1 MFLVGRWGALPHS
14 IIQGPSGW
22 GICHLPH
29 MASQVSLHVDI
40 YQGKRLGGKVTHISD
55 SPEQSSDIHHW
66 GKPVTC
72 PDVDERRRGV
82 GTVIPGGAATSQQL
96 LLTKERGQEA
106 LQNSLCA
113 LPQSMA
119 WWRVQRTWNVTIKK
133 SLILQSKPLKQ
144 CLMLKDKACIL
155 HQQWTFKLRNTVFRL
170 LLKYKVMSWQLTVEF
185 HQCRHLPQLNL
196 TWFLIWII

>member
-1 MFLVGRWGALPHS
+1 MLAAIRYKSQNFSHFTGYIISFCSHNAPVWMFLVGRWGALPHS

-55 SPEQSSDIHHW
+55 SPEQSSDIPHW

-82 GTVIPGGAATSQQL
+82 GTVVSGGAATSQQL
-96 LLTKERGQEA
+96 LLTKERGREA
-106 LQNSLCA
+106 LQNSLSA

-119 WWRVQRTWNVTIKK
+119 
-133 SLILQSKPLKQ
+133 SKGHE
-144 CLMLKDKACIL
+144 M
-155 HQQWTFKLRNTVFRL
+155 
-170 LLKYKVMSWQLTVEF
+170 
-185 HQCRHLPQLNL
+185 
-196 TWFLIWII
+196 